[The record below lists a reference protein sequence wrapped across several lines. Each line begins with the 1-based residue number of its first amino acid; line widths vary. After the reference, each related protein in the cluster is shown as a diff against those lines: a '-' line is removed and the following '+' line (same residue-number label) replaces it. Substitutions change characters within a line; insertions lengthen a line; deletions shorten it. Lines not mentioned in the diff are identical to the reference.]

1 MSGPMLP
8 RHSRFSPRWGR
19 FAVLICVVGFASLAF
34 GSGVASAAP
43 ATRHVAALSGTDAA
57 NNCLE
62 ATNPCATIQHAIA
75 EANAGDSVQVA
86 PGTYA
91 ENLTI
96 SKSLT
101 LLGPNA
107 GIDPNQGSRGPEAII
122 DGGNTG
128 AAAVTPQAEGVTVEG
143 FTVST
148 SAPSVGAPIRTVGA
162 DIDRLTIAD
171 DIIEG
176 GEGAITFQAG
186 GEGIAIERDSIA
198 GIGYDVYL
206 GAAAYPDLKIDENV
220 LAGPVTFYGIFNSG
234 GGTIEGLQLTG
245 NTIEAA
251 SDIGADISAAEVT
264 GNTIDTES
272 PGGVGLQIDLHEST
286 VSGNSFEGN
295 GTTGCLQLFGNQ
307 YGLVPSSEVSVTE
320 NSFDGCNAYG
330 IQLSPEV
337 EAIEITRNTISDSFD
352 GIDTRAISNWNV
364 DGLGIEIA
372 GNSITGSTH
381 MGVDNTVEGTLDAS
395 DNWWG
400 CNGGPGATG
409 CDTVGA
415 GVEASPYVVL
425 TGSASASELEFG
437 ASATVT
443 AAADTDSNGA
453 VVEGVPGIVTFG
465 SQLGSFSA
473 PAATLAAGV
482 GSTFTA
488 GSQAGS
494 AGITV
499 GLDGQQVAV
508 PLTIVSPPV
517 VSTPPPTTPTPA
529 PTTSAPAPAPEP
541 SEATVESSSKPV
553 GVQGN
558 QPTLGTISCGDSAC
572 QIGSKAATAKLG
584 GKKFN
589 LKVIV
594 PATMSAGGSAKVK
607 VVLPRSVRKALAKAG
622 TGTVTVTI
630 AVIDADGQT
639 VTQTIR
645 VKIKQK

>member
-1 MSGPMLP
+1 MLT
-8 RHSRFSPRWGR
+8 RHSRFLPGWGR
-19 FAVLICVVGFASLAF
+19 FAALMCAFGFASLAF

-43 ATRHVAALSGTDAA
+43 ASRYVAALTGADAS

-62 ATNPCATIQHAIA
+62 PGHPCATIQHAIA
-75 EANAGDSVQVA
+75 EASAGDTVQVA
-86 PGTYA
+86 PGTYP

-101 LLGPNA
+101 LIGPNA
-107 GIDPNQGSRGPEAII
+107 GIDPNQGPRGPEATI

-128 AAAVTPQAEGVTVEG
+128 VAAVTPQAGGVTVEG

-148 SAPSVGAPIRTVGA
+148 STPGVGAPIRTVGD

-176 GEGAITFQAG
+176 GEGAITLQAG
-186 GEGIAIERDSIA
+186 GEGIAIEHNSIA
-198 GIGYDVYL
+198 GIGYDIYL
-206 GAAAYPDLKIDENV
+206 GDAAYADLTIAGNV
-220 LAGPVTFYGIFNSG
+220 IADPVTYYGIFNSG
-234 GGTIEGLQLTG
+234 AGTIAGLQMSG
-245 NTIEAA
+245 NAIEAA
-251 SDIGADISAAEVT
+251 SDIGADTSAAAVT

-272 PGGVGLQIDLHEST
+272 PGEAGLQIDLHEST

-295 GTTGCLQLFGNQ
+295 GTTGCLQLFGSQ
-307 YGLVPSSEVSVTE
+307 YGLVPSTEVSVTE
-320 NSFDGCNAYG
+320 NSFEGCNPYA

-337 EAIEITRNTISDSFD
+337 EAIEISGNTISDSYD
-352 GIDTRAISNWNV
+352 GIDTRALSNWNV

-400 CNGGPGATG
+400 CNGGPGVSG
-409 CDTVGA
+409 CDTVGT
-415 GVEASPYVVL
+415 GVEAAPYVVL
-425 TGSASASELEFG
+425 TGSASASELGFG
-437 ASATVT
+437 ASAVVI

-453 VVEGVPGIVTFG
+453 VVGGVPGIVTFG
-465 SQLGSFSA
+465 SQLGTFST
-473 PAATLAAGV
+473 PAATLASGV

-488 GSQAGS
+488 GFEAGS

-499 GLDGQQVAV
+499 GLDGEQVPV
-508 PLTIVSPPV
+508 PLTIAGPPPV
-517 VSTPPPTTPTPA
+517 ISTPTPTPA
-529 PTTSAPAPAPEP
+529 TSTPAPAPAPSEP
-541 SEATVESSSKPV
+541 AVESSSKPV
-553 GVQGN
+553 SVQGG
-558 QPTLGTISCGDSAC
+558 QPTLGTISCGESAC

-584 GKKFN
+584 GQKFN
-589 LKVIV
+589 LKVLV

-630 AVIDADGQT
+630 AVIDANG
-639 VTQTIR
+639 VEITQTIR
-645 VKIKQK
+645 VKIKQQKK

>member
-8 RHSRFSPRWGR
+8 RHSRFFSGSGR
-19 FAVLICVVGFASLAF
+19 FAALICVVGFASLAF

-43 ATRHVAALSGTDAA
+43 ASRYVAALSGTDVG

-62 ATNPCATIQHAIA
+62 VTNPCATIQHGIA
-75 EANAGDSVQVA
+75 EASAGDTVQVA

-107 GIDPNQGSRGPEAII
+107 GIDPNTESRGPEATI
-122 DGGNTG
+122 DGGESG
-128 AAAVTPQAEGVTVEG
+128 AAAITPQAEGVTVEG

-148 SAPSVGAPIRTVGA
+148 SLPSVGAPIRTVGA
-162 DIDRLTIAD
+162 DVDHLTIAD
-171 DIIEG
+171 NVIEG

-186 GEGIAIERDSIA
+186 GEGIAIERNSIA
-198 GIGYDVYL
+198 GIGYDIYL
-206 GAAAYPDLKIDENV
+206 GDAGYPGLTIAENV
-220 LAGPVTFYGIFNSG
+220 IAGPVTFYGIFNAGS
-234 GGTIEGLQLTG
+234 GTIEGLRLTG
-245 NTIEAA
+245 NAIEAA
-251 SDIGADISAAEVT
+251 SDIGADISAGEVT
-264 GNTIDTES
+264 GNTVDTES

-286 VSGNSFEGN
+286 VSGNSFQGN
-295 GTTGCLQLFGNQ
+295 GTTGCLQLFGSQ
-307 YGLVPSSEVSVTE
+307 FGLVPSSDVSVTE
-320 NSFDGCNAYG
+320 NSFEGCDAYG

-337 EAIEITRNTISDSFD
+337 EGIEITRNTISDSFD

-400 CNGGPGATG
+400 CNGGPGASG
-409 CDTVGA
+409 CDTAGT

-425 TGSASASELEFG
+425 SGSASASELEFG

-443 AAADTDSNGA
+443 AAADTDSDGA
-453 VVEGVPGIVTFG
+453 FVEGVPGIVTFG
-465 SQLGSFSA
+465 SLLGSFST

-499 GLDGQQVAV
+499 GLDGQHVAV

-517 VSTPPPTTPTPA
+517 VSTPQPA
-529 PTTSAPAPAPEP
+529 TSTAAATTSVPAPAPAP
-541 SEATVESSSKPV
+541 SEATVESSSRPV

-558 QPTLGTISCGDSAC
+558 QPTLGTISCGESAC
-572 QIGSKAATAKLG
+572 RIGSKAATAKLG

-607 VVLPRSVRKALAKAG
+607 VVLPRSVRRALAKAG

-630 AVIDADGQT
+630 AVIDAAGQT
-639 VTQTIR
+639 VTRTIR
-645 VKIKQK
+645 VKIRS

>member
-1 MSGPMLP
+1 MSEPMLP
-8 RHSRFSPRWGR
+8 RHSRFSPGWGR
-19 FAVLICVVGFASLAF
+19 FVALMCVIGFASLAF

-43 ATRHVAALSGTDAA
+43 ASRYVAALSGTDAA
-57 NNCLE
+57 NNCLDPGH
-62 ATNPCATIQHAIA
+62 PCLTIQHAIA
-75 EANAGDSVQVA
+75 EASAGDTVQVA
-86 PGTYA
+86 SGTYA

-96 SKSLT
+96 PKSLT

-107 GIDPNQGSRGPEAII
+107 AVDPNLSSRSPEATI

-128 AAAVTPQAEGVTVEG
+128 AAAITPQAEGVTIDG

-148 SAPSVGAPIRTVGA
+148 RLPSVGAPIRTVGA
-162 DIDRLTIAD
+162 DVDHLTIAD

-176 GEGAITFQAG
+176 GEAAITFQAG
-186 GEGIAIERDSIA
+186 GEGVTIERNLIA

-206 GAAAYPDLKIDENV
+206 GAAGYPDLKIDENV
-220 LAGPVTFYGIFNSG
+220 IAGPVTYYGIFNAG
-234 GGTIEGLQLTG
+234 GGTIERLQLTG

-251 SDIGADISAAEVT
+251 SDIGANISAAAVT
-264 GNTIDTES
+264 GNIVDTES

-295 GTTGCLQLFGNQ
+295 GTTGCLQLFGSQ

-320 NSFDGCNAYG
+320 NSFEGCNAYA

-337 EAIEITRNTISDSFD
+337 EGIEISGNTISDSYD

-364 DGLGIEIA
+364 DGLGIEIV

-400 CNGGPGATG
+400 CNGGPGASG
-409 CDTVGA
+409 CDTVGS
-415 GVEASPYVVL
+415 GVEAAPYVML
-425 TGSASASELEFG
+425 TGSASASELGFG

-453 VVEGVPGIVTFG
+453 FVEGVPGIVTFA
-465 SQLGSFSA
+465 SQLGSFSS
-473 PAATLAAGV
+473 PATTLASGV

-488 GSQAGS
+488 GFQAGS

-499 GLDGQQVAV
+499 GLDGEQVAV
-508 PLTIVSPPV
+508 PLTIVGPPPV
-517 VSTPPPTTPTPA
+517 ISTPTPTPTTP
-529 PTTSAPAPAPEP
+529 APAPAPTE
-541 SEATVESSSKPV
+541 TKVESSSKPV
-553 GVQGN
+553 SVQGG
-558 QPTLGTISCGDSAC
+558 QPTLGTISCGESAC

-589 LKVIV
+589 LKVLV

-630 AVIDADGQT
+630 TVIDANGDEMT
-639 VTQTIR
+639 RTIR
-645 VKIKQK
+645 VKIKQKNGK